1 MSMKRAGRPA
11 WAVLATAVLF
21 IFTTVAAT
29 LISRHKTIQAEI
41 IMGEVRPY
49 LALNLQ
55 AGFPVGWEVSE
66 VERINSVQVVLAV
79 PPDRLADRRLFLFRI
94 RPTWLGPQSPSRA
107 PALAI
112 RSLDPRSRTGNP
124 EPLGKATIGDLPS
137 AFYQLAVYSPVMGVE
152 LQPALANVAVTP
164 DRHLLGVLLVV
175 NGALTN
181 RDHRL
186 VNEVSRTIS
195 YRAGSAE
202 PDESD
207 SFEDT
212 EDTFGEP
219 RYAPRPAGDLL

>member
-1 MSMKRAGRPA
+1 MTRAGRPA

-79 PPDRLADRRLFLFRI
+79 PPDRRADRRLFLFRM
-94 RPTWLGPQSPSRA
+94 RPTLLGPQHPSRA
-107 PALAI
+107 AALAI
-112 RSLDPRSRTGNP
+112 RSLDPRARTAKP
-124 EPLGKATIGDLPS
+124 DRLGGALLGDLPS
-137 AFYQLAVYSPVMGVE
+137 ELYRLAVISPAMGPEWQAV
-152 LQPALANVAVTP
+152 LANVAITP
-164 DRHLLGVLLVV
+164 DRRLLGVLLVV
-175 NGALTN
+175 DGALTN
-181 RDHRL
+181 RDRRL
-186 VNEVSRTIS
+186 VSEVSRTIS
-195 YRAGSAE
+195 YHAGSAE